1 MNLLREMAQQEL
13 PPKKKKM
20 TASELIFKT
29 PPEKYY
35 YSDSIIWQLENNQ
48 GLLHLTV
55 CVNVREA

>member
-1 MNLLREMAQQEL
+1 MNPLREMAQQEL
-13 PPKKKKM
+13 PPKKNKM

-29 PPEKYY
+29 PTEKYY
-35 YSDSIIWQLENNQ
+35 YSDTIIWQLENNQ